1 MVQNKIF
8 FVINLPLPQIN
19 PKCNSFKLI
28 LPGISQKMQIL
39 IVVYQQARIKLWVGL
54 WKTLEKFIFYDKK
67 PTLQLFKDI
76 KSTA

>member
-39 IVVYQQARIKLWVGL
+39 IVVYQQARIKL
-54 WKTLEKFIFYDKK
+54 
-67 PTLQLFKDI
+67 
-76 KSTA
+76 

>member
-19 PKCNSFKLI
+19 PKFNSFKLI

-39 IVVYQQARIKLWVGL
+39 IVVYQQARIKL
-54 WKTLEKFIFYDKK
+54 
-67 PTLQLFKDI
+67 
-76 KSTA
+76 

>member
-8 FVINLPLPQIN
+8 FVINLPL
-19 PKCNSFKLI
+19 I
-28 LPGISQKMQIL
+28 LPGISQKVQIL
-39 IVVYQQARIKLWVGL
+39 ILVYQQGRIKLWVRL

-67 PTLQLFKDI
+67 PTLQLFKYI